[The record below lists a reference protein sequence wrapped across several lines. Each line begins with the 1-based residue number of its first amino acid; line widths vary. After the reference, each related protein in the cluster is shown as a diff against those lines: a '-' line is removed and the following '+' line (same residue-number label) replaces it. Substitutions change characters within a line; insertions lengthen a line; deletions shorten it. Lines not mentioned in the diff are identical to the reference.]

1 MMKTRFWGIAIA
13 LVVCA
18 AAIACV
24 TYGYQTVPNR
34 SVPTEVA
41 PPEGGADQP
50 FYDDLAPYGSWV
62 YVSGPGWVWSPHG
75 LQAGWRPYLV
85 GHWVFTDYGWT
96 WASDEQWGWA
106 VYHYGRW
113 HHDASY
119 GWVWVP
125 GTEWGPAWVAWH
137 EGGGYVGWAPL
148 PWQVR
153 VQAGVGLDWASVNVT
168 IAPSSWC
175 FTNARYLV
183 DPGLRT
189 RIVPTSRN
197 VTLIQVTKNVTNYT
211 YIDNRVVNQGVQ
223 VERIGRAAGHTI
235 PRYHISE
242 SDDIATPRGGK
253 VRGNDFVL
261 FRHDPPRGR
270 KSQGRTDPPGHDEDR
285 YRQRDYRP
293 GDSRP
298 EPPPALPSAPPATNT
313 QAPPP
318 EPPSTNRGQ
327 ETQGRGHEEHPGRG
341 RKFVDQMMGKEPQ
354 RRSPQEATPPAPL
367 APPSAPG
374 QPPAVTNQP
383 SGPDAPPAPPAQ
395 TRPGNSSP
403 GDQRGVT
410 TPPGRSES
418 PKGQVG
424 KDNGNDKGKAA
435 RESNARGHKP
445 KQDAPKKD
453 DGKDSDEKKK
463 DKPDSNP

>member
-1 MMKTRFWGIAIA
+1 MKMKLWGIGIVLAG
-13 LVVCA
+13 CA
-18 AAIACV
+18 AAIGCV
-24 TYGYQTVPNR
+24 TTYPYHQTVSMGQP
-34 SVPTEVA
+34 SPVA
-41 PPEGGADQP
+41 EPAGGSDEP
-50 FYDDLAPYGSWV
+50 FYDDLAPYGRWV
-62 YVSGPGWVWSPHG
+62 YVSGPGWVWSPYG
-75 LQAGWRPYLV
+75 VQADWRPYQL

-96 WASDEQWGWA
+96 WSSDEQWGWA

-113 HHDASY
+113 HQDPSY

-270 KSQGRTDPPGHDEDR
+270 KSQGRTDPPGHDDDR

-298 EPPPALPSAPPATNT
+298 EPPPAPPATNT

-318 EPPSTNRGQ
+318 EPPSMNRGQ

-383 SGPDAPPAPPAQ
+383 SGPAAPPAQ

-410 TPPGRSES
+410 TPPGRSEP

-435 RESNARGHKP
+435 REANARGHKP

>member
-113 HHDASY
+113 HQDPSY

-153 VQAGVGLDWASVNVT
+153 VEAGVNWAGVN
-168 IAPSSWC
+168 ISLQSSSWC
-175 FTNARYLV
+175 FVNARNLV
-183 DPGLRT
+183 DPGLRNYV
-189 RIVPTSRN
+189 VPPARN
-197 VTLIQVTKNVTNYT
+197 VNLVQITQNVTNYT
-211 YIDNRVVNQGVQ
+211 YINNRVVNQGVR
-223 VERIGRAAGHTI
+223 VESIGRAVGHTI
-235 PRYHISE
+235 PHYRVAETETSE
-242 SDDIATPRGGK
+242 STRGGR
-253 VRGNDFVL
+253 VRGQEFEV
-261 FRHDPPRGR
+261 FKPDPWRGR
-270 KSQGRTDPPGHDEDR
+270 KSQGRVDPPGHENRDR
-285 YRQRDYRP
+285 PRDWRGAPRQQP
-293 GDSRP
+293 EPAPAGSQPAAPPQGATPP
-298 EPPPALPSAPPATNT
+298 EPPPNA
-313 QAPPP
+313 
-318 EPPSTNRGQ
+318 RGQ
-327 ETQGRGHEEHPGRG
+327 ETPIRGRDQHDGRG
-341 RKFVDQMMGKEPQ
+341 RRFLDTPAGQQPPG
-354 RRSPQEATPPAPL
+354 RSPQDAPAAQPPAPNQP
-367 APPSAPG
+367 ANAPG
-374 QPPAVTNQP
+374 QP
-383 SGPDAPPAPPAQ
+383 APPAPQNAGAPGPPAN
-395 TRPGNSSP
+395 TRPANPGQ
-403 GDQRGVT
+403 GDQHGAN
-410 TPPGRSES
+410 TPPAKPDQDKSQAARAKAKGRGNAES
-418 PKGQVG
+418 KDKKPKQEPPKPDGSDSDKPKGQS
-424 KDNGNDKGKAA
+424 GN
-435 RESNARGHKP
+435 
-445 KQDAPKKD
+445 
-453 DGKDSDEKKK
+453 SDH
-463 DKPDSNP
+463 